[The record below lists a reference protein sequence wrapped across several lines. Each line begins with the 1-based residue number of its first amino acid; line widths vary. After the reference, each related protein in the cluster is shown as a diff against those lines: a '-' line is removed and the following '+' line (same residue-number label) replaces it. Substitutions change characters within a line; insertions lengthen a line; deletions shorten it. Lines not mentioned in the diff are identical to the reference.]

1 MNPSS
6 AKKPSIWPATPW
18 MLSWPPTMM
27 KPATLLRISTRLL
40 IVTAFCTQ
48 LSRSAILK

>member
-1 MNPSS
+1 
-6 AKKPSIWPATPW
+6 
-18 MLSWPPTMM
+18 M

-40 IVTAFCTQ
+40 TVIEFCTQ